1 MTERTRTQITIHTRQ
16 RIVLH
21 ALPDSLRAWCEHCAG
36 MVVALTPDAVGAVLL
51 VLHANLD
58 ELLRSG
64 SVHPVNWGASSLICG
79 NSLSNHTTE
88 NEISI
93 EGERQ

>member
-1 MTERTRTQITIHTRQ
+1 
-16 RIVLH
+16 
-21 ALPDSLRAWCEHCAG
+21 LPDSLRTWCEHCAG
-36 MVVALTPDAVGAVLL
+36 VVLALTPEAVGAVLL
-51 VLHANLD
+51 MTHGDLD
-58 ELLRSG
+58 ALLGSG
-64 SVHPVNWGASSLICG
+64 SVHPVDSGASSLICG

>member
-1 MTERTRTQITIHTRQ
+1 MTDRTRTQITIHTRQ
-16 RIVLH
+16 RLIVH
-21 ALPDSLRAWCEHCAG
+21 ALPDSLRAWCEHCADV
-36 MVVALTPDAVGAVLL
+36 VVALTPDAVGAVLL
-51 VLHANLD
+51 MTRDNLD
-58 ELLRSG
+58 HLMQSG
-64 SVHPVNWGASSLICG
+64 DVHPVESGNSSLICG